1 MAISCNQ
8 AKVTNQDHFVK
19 HWLDQITRFS
29 ELDNTSVVKGII
41 LHRWL
46 GAAAAGIKH
55 DNLQTVHFGFITSW
69 NQCCGSGSRLDPD
82 STGSLDPDTDRQNGP
97 QKRKKLINF
106 MF

>member
-8 AKVTNQDHFVK
+8 AKVTYQDHFVK

-55 DNLQTVHFGFITSW
+55 DNLQTVHSSLVGTSVV
-69 NQCCGSGSRLDPD
+69 DPD
-82 STGSLDPDTDRQNGP
+82 PDWIRIQLGPWIRIQTGKNGP

>member
-1 MAISCNQ
+1 MPISCNQ

-29 ELDNTSVVKGII
+29 QLDNASVVKGII

-55 DNLQTVHFGFITSW
+55 DNLQTVHFGFIIGTVLW
-69 NQCCGSGSRLDPD
+69 IRIQIGSGFNWVL
-82 STGSLDPDTDRQNGP
+82 GSGYRQAKMAC
-97 QKRKKLINF
+97 KRGKY
-106 MF
+106 